1 MIQLYAVIWMC
12 INGFGLY
19 MMRDS
24 EAEEK
29 GAAEKAEEIIE
40 EIEFM
45 EKFTSYEFSG
55 KEFLIYFAVFLSMD
69 IGGYYLAAG
78 HVEFAPW
85 TLWLFYAA
93 VGFLAVD
100 AVLDL
105 YSLYEIIHTKDSKE
119 SKEKFAESLRSA
131 GESLN
136 WISFLSLGGKFLVS
150 VALVLW
156 TVFPR

>member
-1 MIQLYAVIWMC
+1 M
-12 INGFGLY
+12 
-19 MMRDS
+19 
-24 EAEEK
+24 
-29 GAAEKAEEIIE
+29 
-40 EIEFM
+40 
-45 EKFTSYEFSG
+45 
-55 KEFLIYFAVFLSMD
+55 
-69 IGGYYLAAG
+69 
-78 HVEFAPW
+78 
-85 TLWLFYAA
+85 
-93 VGFLAVD
+93 D